1 MGFFDN
7 LLHISV
13 NLSPQNDPKNDLTSR
28 KTREIPAKYPRKRG
42 ENNAQF
48 TMHNA
53 QYEKGERLKTKKDV
67 SRHPNLFT

>member
-1 MGFFDN
+1 MGIFDN

-28 KTREIPAKYPRKRG
+28 NTREIPTKYPRKRG
-42 ENNAQF
+42 ENNVQF

-53 QYEKGERLKTKKDV
+53 QCTMSGVRVAREWLINCCGMTK
-67 SRHPNLFT
+67 